1 MPSPG
6 SPWETTTQD
15 SGQER
20 GSARGCR
27 RHSPGGQ
34 RVAAGLQGVEHGALV
49 GGHPLREGR
58 PVNGLDGSSAGRH
71 DAELPREESG
81 SRQAEPGTGAPR
93 SPRNSGLLLGPHA
106 AYQGA
111 MDGWKPAS
119 LPLTSPPLPFPS
131 LSSPPLTRSPSPTA
145 TAVLW
150 RCRATHRKS
159 CPVGQSEHSASGNAS
174 CSSAH
179 GSAWCA
185 GSGGSGDGG
194 VGVLRAVT
202 MAELAAAEGPPR
214 GRTPSPGPGG
224 VPGPPSPRSAAP
236 GFSGAMLSPSPAG
249 AARPPSASKWVRLNV
264 GGTYFVSTRQ
274 TLCREPKSFLC
285 RLCCQDGPE
294 LGSDKVRPGP
304 PAPTGPGQ
312 GLRSPGTIPSRASVA
327 AAPAASSF
335 LRSAPAPFC
344 CYCTQQG
351 EKLPQKQRFK

>member
-1 MPSPG
+1 MARWLAGTLSAKAAQSMALTAVLRAAMTLSCRERRAGHGRQSPEPAPPG
-6 SPWETTTQD
+6 VHGTRD
-15 SGQER
+15 SFW
-20 GSARGCR
+20 A
-27 RHSPGGQ
+27 PT
-34 RVAAGLQGVEHGALV
+34 
-49 GGHPLREGR
+49 PPTKGR
-58 PVNGLDGSSAGRH
+58 WMDGS
-71 DAELPREESG
+71 
-81 SRQAEPGTGAPR
+81 Q
-93 SPRNSGLLLGPHA
+93 
-106 AYQGA
+106 
-111 MDGWKPAS
+111 PAS
-119 LPLTSPPLPFPS
+119 RSPPLPFPS

-194 VGVLRAVT
+194 VGALRAVT